1 MNVHESEKIAGLLN
15 SNGYTKVSNMQMADI
30 IVFNTCCI
38 RDTAEKKI
46 LSKIGELKALKRK
59 NKNLIIAIVGCM
71 TQQEGKATSI
81 LNTYNYI
88 DIILGSN
95 NHLDLVKHINEL
107 SKKKK
112 IVQIES
118 LNNNNIIEDFPIS
131 RESKYKAFV
140 NITYGC
146 NNFCTYCI
154 VPYVRGPEISRN
166 PQKIIEEI
174 TGLLSNGIK
183 EITLLGQNVNSYKF
197 EDIDFNKL
205 LIMIDNINVAKEFWI
220 RFMTS
225 HPKDLDENIITTI
238 ANSKHICNNIHLPL
252 QSGSNKIL
260 NLMNRKYNREQY
272 LNIIKIIRDKIP
284 HCGITTD
291 IMVGFPYETEEDFLD
306 TLDMI
311 EKAQFMNAF
320 TFIYS
325 QRKGT
330 PASEMPQITT
340 EIKKER
346 IMKLI
351 KKQNIISKNVSN
363 EYVNNTYT
371 AFVESYDHKNKILIA
386 RLKNGKQVNI
396 KNDDIS
402 LLGYFVK
409 IKIKNAGI
417 SALLGEVI

>member
-1 MNVHESEKIAGLLN
+1 MNKILLQNKFRYFIQTFGCQMNVHESEKIAGLLS

-112 IVQIES
+112 IVQIED
-118 LNNNNIIEDFPIS
+118 LNNNNIIEDFPIY

-166 PQKIIEEI
+166 PQRS
-174 TGLLSNGIK
+174 L
-183 EITLLGQNVNSYKF
+183 
-197 EDIDFNKL
+197 
-205 LIMIDNINVAKEFWI
+205 
-220 RFMTS
+220 
-225 HPKDLDENIITTI
+225 
-238 ANSKHICNNIHLPL
+238 
-252 QSGSNKIL
+252 
-260 NLMNRKYNREQY
+260 
-272 LNIIKIIRDKIP
+272 
-284 HCGITTD
+284 
-291 IMVGFPYETEEDFLD
+291 
-306 TLDMI
+306 
-311 EKAQFMNAF
+311 
-320 TFIYS
+320 
-325 QRKGT
+325 
-330 PASEMPQITT
+330 
-340 EIKKER
+340 KK
-346 IMKLI
+346 
-351 KKQNIISKNVSN
+351 
-363 EYVNNTYT
+363 
-371 AFVESYDHKNKILIA
+371 
-386 RLKNGKQVNI
+386 
-396 KNDDIS
+396 S
-402 LLGYFVK
+402 LVF
-409 IKIKNAGI
+409 
-417 SALLGEVI
+417 